1 MFFGKKIFYFCR
13 DEFYWIMTQN
23 LIKIVN
29 FGFDSNGFWCK
40 INVFESKT
48 LYFNNS
54 GKILKFLGLPI
65 SIYN

>member
-29 FGFDSNGFWCK
+29 FSFDSNDSWCK

-48 LYFNNS
+48 LYFDNS

>member
-29 FGFDSNGFWCK
+29 FGFDSNGFRCR
-40 INVFESKT
+40 INVFEFKM
-48 LYFNNS
+48 LHFDNF
-54 GKILKFLGLPI
+54 GKI
-65 SIYN
+65 

>member
-29 FGFDSNGFWCK
+29 FGFDSNDFWCK
-40 INVFESKT
+40 INVFEFKT
-48 LYFNNS
+48 LHFDNF

>member
-1 MFFGKKIFYFCR
+1 
-13 DEFYWIMTQN
+13 MTQN

-29 FGFDSNGFWCK
+29 FSFDSNDFWCK

-48 LYFNNS
+48 LYFDNF

>member
-29 FGFDSNGFWCK
+29 FGFDSNGFRCR
-40 INVFESKT
+40 INVFEFKM
-48 LYFNNS
+48 LHFDNF